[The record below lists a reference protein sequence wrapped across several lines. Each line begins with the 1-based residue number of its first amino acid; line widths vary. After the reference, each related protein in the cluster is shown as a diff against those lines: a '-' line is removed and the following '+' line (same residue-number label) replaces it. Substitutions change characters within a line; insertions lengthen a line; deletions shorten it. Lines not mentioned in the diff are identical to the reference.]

1 MIVEIEGQ
9 EYDLSNEAV
18 VLALGADKL
27 VAHFGSKSNAIRGLA
42 KIGHKAGPISRAL
55 GILFQHARNVMNQP
69 LKRVIKAERDAAAA
83 AAEKAKSESGN
94 EGGESAETE

>member
-83 AAEKAKSESGN
+83 EKAKSES
-94 EGGESAETE
+94 EQGGTNTESVE